1 MTSKDR
7 APNTLTEDVEDVKTH
22 ALNEK
27 LRDNARQGDLDAIYE
42 TLGRTPKILDQ
53 IDKIP
58 FIQTPLHEAAE
69 AGRTY
74 FAIQI
79 LILKP
84 SFGKKLNTN
93 GESPLHLALCN
104 RELAKRLISYD
115 SELIRVKGSGGR
127 TPLHWVAEAGDT
139 DLLAEFLC
147 ACPESIKDLTIRDET
162 AFHIAVKQ
170 RQVIASRLIFEW
182 IWRRY
187 NGELLIMKDDSGN
200 TVLHIAV
207 STKQDQIVGL
217 LVQKAPILRREKNSA
232 GRTAL
237 EIAAPGDWT
246 IKNIL
251 LGGGKAPPLPPPPP
265 PREGT
270 KDAPSLHNF
279 LLSPERR
286 LEQVLRFILYCR
298 RDLSLDMRNIVLL
311 VAVLIATA
319 TFDALGKSENQ
330 SSESSTS
337 TSGPNLGFW
346 VFKKGFDEGNV
357 VGYEAYYLINTMSF
371 TSSIA
376 VMILVLSSK
385 PFTSFLH
392 LSLVFLALSY
402 GYKMLY
408 VSAWQTVFPVS
419 LIVLVYTSKLYFKSI
434 ERAIRMEIPAIWIG
448 IYPKWHACPPVPCL
462 ERLRMVYCLMG

>member
-1 MTSKDR
+1 MDH
-7 APNTLTEDVEDVKTH
+7 APSTMPEHVEDVKIH

-53 IDKIP
+53 IDEIP
-58 FIQTPLHEAAE
+58 FIQTPLHEAVE

-84 SFGKKLNTN
+84 SFGKKLNTD
-93 GESPLHLALCN
+93 GESPLHLALRN

-115 SELIRVKGSGGR
+115 CELIRVKGSEGK
-127 TPLHWVAEAGDT
+127 TPLHCVAEAGDT

-162 AFHIAVKQ
+162 AFHIAVK
-170 RQVIASRLIFEW
+170 R
-182 IWRRY
+182 
-187 NGELLIMKDDSGN
+187 G
-200 TVLHIAV
+200 
-207 STKQDQIVGL
+207 QIVGL

-237 EIAAPGDWT
+237 DIAAPGDRT

-251 LGGGKAPPLPPPPP
+251 LGRGKAPPLPPP

-286 LEQVLRFILYCR
+286 LERVLRFILYCR
-298 RDLSLDMRNIVLL
+298 RDLSLDMRNMVLV

-319 TFDALGKSENQ
+319 TYDALGKSTEKQ

-337 TSGPNLGFW
+337 TYDALGNM
-346 VFKKGFDEGNV
+346 GN
-357 VGYEAYYLINTMSF
+357 EAYYFINTMSF
-371 TSSIA
+371 TFSIA

-408 VSAWQTVFPVS
+408 ISAWQTLFPVS
-419 LIVLVYTSKLYFKSI
+419 LTVLVYTSKLYFKSI

-448 IYPKWHACPPVPCL
+448 IYPKWHACPPVPSL
-462 ERLRMVYCLMG
+462 ERLRMVYRLMG

>member
-1 MTSKDR
+1 MDHTPS
-7 APNTLTEDVEDVKTH
+7 TLPEHVEDVKTY

-27 LRDNARQGDLDAIYE
+27 LRDNARQGDLVAMYE

-53 IDKIP
+53 IDEIP
-58 FIQTPLHEAAE
+58 FIQTPLHEAVE
-69 AGRTY
+69 AGQTY

-84 SFGKKLNTN
+84 SFGKKLNTD
-93 GESPLHLALCN
+93 GESPLHLALRN

-115 SELIRVKGSGGR
+115 SELIRVKGFEGK
-127 TPLHWVAEAGDT
+127 TPLHCVAEAGDT

-162 AFHIAVKQ
+162 ALVPFT
-170 RQVIASRLIFEW
+170 LPE
-182 IWRRY
+182 
-187 NGELLIMKDDSGN
+187 KD
-200 TVLHIAV
+200 
-207 STKQDQIVGL
+207 
-217 LVQKAPILRREKNSA
+217 SA

-237 EIAAPGDWT
+237 DIAAPRDWT

-251 LGGGKAPPLPPPPP
+251 LGRGKAPTLPPP

-270 KDAPSLHNF
+270 KDAPSVHNF

-298 RDLSLDMRNIVLL
+298 RDLSLDMRNMVLV

-319 TFDALGKSENQ
+319 TYEALGSLSDNQ
-330 SSESSTS
+330 SSKSSTS
-337 TSGPNLGFW
+337 TSGKNLFTVG
-346 VFKKGFDEGNV
+346 KAIGNV
-357 VGYEAYYLINTMSF
+357 AYYFINTMSF
-371 TSSIA
+371 TSSVA

-385 PFTSFLH
+385 PFTSLLH
-392 LSLVFLALSY
+392 LSLMFLALSY

-408 VSAWQTVFPVS
+408 ISAWQTAFPVS
-419 LIVLVYTSKLYFKSI
+419 LIALVYTSKLYFKSI
-434 ERAIRMEIPAIWIG
+434 ERAIRMEIPAIWMG
-448 IYPKWHACPPVPCL
+448 IYRRWHPWPPVPGSL
-462 ERLRMVYCLMG
+462 ERFRMVYRLMNGLRI